1 MFTPR
6 LTMFIGLTIGAVW
19 AVTGF
24 DGALLTLAL
33 GAVGLFVGL
42 VLSQG
47 IDLGE
52 LTRRSDDE

>member
-6 LTMFIGLTIGAVW
+6 LTMFIGLIIGAVW
-19 AVTGF
+19 AVTGI

-33 GAVGLFVGL
+33 GAVGLLVGL
-42 VLSQG
+42 VLTQG

-52 LTRRSDDE
+52 LTRRSDED